1 MGSCLGSFVFWGDFM
16 ALKIITP
23 PAAEP
28 ITLEEAK
35 QHLRITGSDDDIILL
50 SMIKQ
55 AREFCEDFQNRK
67 YITQTLEMV
76 RDYFPED
83 NCISFKNCSPVQSVE
98 SVKYYD
104 AGGQEYIF
112 DSSNYIV
119 DTDSFVNRI
128 VLGYCKLW
136 PTIAL
141 QTANAVRIRFTA
153 GFGDKGADIPETVKW
168 AMILHMRLLYD
179 DYKPDE
185 RTKIEEARNSLL
197 SMNRVIPV

>member
-1 MGSCLGSFVFWGDFM
+1 M
-16 ALKIITP
+16 ALKIIIP
-23 PAAEP
+23 PAVEP
-28 ITLEEAK
+28 ITLDEAK
-35 QHLRITGSDDDIILL
+35 QHLRVTGNDDDIILI

-55 AREFCEDFQNRK
+55 AREFCENFQNKK

-76 RDYFPED
+76 LDSFPNNNYICFE
-83 NCISFKNCSPVQSVE
+83 SCSPVQGVGNI
-98 SVKYYD
+98 KYYD
-104 AGGQEYIF
+104 TNGQEYIF
-112 DSSNYIV
+112 DAGNYIV

-141 QTANAVRIRFTA
+141 QTVNAVRIRFTA
-153 GFGDKGADIPETVKW
+153 GFGDKPENVPETVKW

>member
-1 MGSCLGSFVFWGDFM
+1 M

-28 ITLEEAK
+28 ITLDEAK
-35 QHLRITGSDDDIILL
+35 QHLRIIGSDDDIILL
-50 SMIKQ
+50 SMIRQ
-55 AREFCEDFQNRK
+55 AREFCEDFQNKK

-76 RDYFPED
+76 LDSFPNC
-83 NCISFKNCSPVQSVE
+83 NCISFDGCSPVQSVE
-98 SVKYYD
+98 SIKYYD
-104 AGGQEYIF
+104 TSEQEYIF

-141 QTANAVRIRFTA
+141 QTVNAVRIRFTA
-153 GFGDKGADIPETVKW
+153 GFGDKAESIPETVKW

>member
-1 MGSCLGSFVFWGDFM
+1 M

-23 PAAEP
+23 PVAEP

-55 AREFCEDFQNRK
+55 AREFCEDFQNKK

-76 RDYFPED
+76 LDSFPKD
-83 NCISFKNCSPVQSVE
+83 NYVSFENCSPVQSVE
-98 SVKYYD
+98 SIKYYD
-104 AGGQEYIF
+104 TSGQEYIF
-112 DSSNYIV
+112 DAGNYIV

-136 PTIAL
+136 PTVQL
-141 QTANAVRIRFTA
+141 QTINAVRVRFTA
-153 GFGDKGADIPETVKW
+153 GFGNTGVDVPETVKW

>member
-1 MGSCLGSFVFWGDFM
+1 M

-23 PAAEP
+23 PAVEP

-35 QHLRITGSDDDIILL
+35 QHLRIIGSDDDIILL

-55 AREFCEDFQNRK
+55 AREFCEDFQNK
-67 YITQTLEMV
+67 KFITQTLEMV
-76 RDYFPED
+76 LDYFPED
-83 NCISFKNCSPVQSVE
+83 NCISFENCSPVQSVE

-104 AGGQEYIF
+104 TNGKEYIF
-112 DSSNYIV
+112 DAGNYIV

-153 GFGDKGADIPETVKW
+153 GFGDKAENIPETVKW

>member
-1 MGSCLGSFVFWGDFM
+1 M

-23 PAAEP
+23 PVIEP
-28 ITLEEAK
+28 ITLDEAK
-35 QHLRITGSDDDIILL
+35 QHLRIVGSDDDIILL

-55 AREFCEDFQNRK
+55 AREFCEDFQNKK
-67 YITQTLEMV
+67 YITQTLELV
-76 RDYFPED
+76 LDSFPDD
-83 NCISFKNCSPVQSVE
+83 NYISFDNSSPVQNVE

-104 AGGQEYIF
+104 TDGKELIF
-112 DSSNYIV
+112 DSNNYIV

-136 PTIAL
+136 PTIVL
-141 QTANAVRIRFTA
+141 QQINAVRIRFTA
-153 GFGDKGADIPETVKW
+153 GFGDKAEAVPETVKW
-168 AMILHMRLLYD
+168 AMILHMKLLYD